1 VERAVGVESPPTRG
15 TGRQTTAAAEPAPAK
30 PAVAEQSNAWLVPV
44 LMLVIGNFMAV
55 LDVTIVNVAVSAI
68 QKDFGASTDDVLW
81 IATAYTLMLGVV
93 VPASGWLGD
102 RFGLHGVY
110 VMSLLGFAVG
120 SALCALAGNLG
131 TLIAFRVVQAIF
143 GGILPV
149 VAMSL
154 LYRIVPRDKI
164 GTAMGIFGVGSVF
177 APAAGP
183 VLGGYLVE
191 YFNWRLVFYINV
203 PIGVVG
209 AVAAYFVVPKL
220 GRAAARRFDVAG
232 FLTSAFGLFAVL
244 LAVSQGSQ
252 WGWTSY
258 PILILIAA
266 GVNSLVLFVLV
277 ELEVKQP
284 LLDLRVLR
292 SGTFTR
298 SVVMM
303 AVLQINL
310 LTIFFYAPLF
320 LQQDQNLPAFN
331 AGLLLLPQAILM
343 GILMPITGRIY
354 DKVGPRWVTVIGI
367 GIAAYGTFLL
377 TNITIDVTHDA
388 LIGWT
393 CVRGLGLGLSMMT
406 IMTAGIAAVDPS
418 ATNQASAMF
427 NVARQVSG
435 ALGLAAYSAL
445 ATAQQAQLLAD
456 RAPLLTNTGPGTD
469 PRVQAMQAK
478 GPGGMLPLWQQLQ
491 AEVHAQSESN
501 IFLITS
507 ALSAGTLLLAF
518 ALPASRNK
526 T

>member
-203 PIGVVG
+203 PI
-209 AVAAYFVVPKL
+209 AAS
-220 GRAAARRFDVAG
+220 
-232 FLTSAFGLFAVL
+232 TS
-244 LAVSQGSQ
+244 
-252 WGWTSY
+252 
-258 PILILIAA
+258 
-266 GVNSLVLFVLV
+266 
-277 ELEVKQP
+277 
-284 LLDLRVLR
+284 LDSSPAR
-292 SGTFTR
+292 SGCSRCCSRSRRARSGAGPATR
-298 SVVMM
+298 S
-303 AVLQINL
+303 
-310 LTIFFYAPLF
+310 
-320 LQQDQNLPAFN
+320 
-331 AGLLLLPQAILM
+331 
-343 GILMPITGRIY
+343 
-354 DKVGPRWVTVIGI
+354 
-367 GIAAYGTFLL
+367 
-377 TNITIDVTHDA
+377 
-388 LIGWT
+388 
-393 CVRGLGLGLSMMT
+393 
-406 IMTAGIAAVDPS
+406 
-418 ATNQASAMF
+418 
-427 NVARQVSG
+427 
-435 ALGLAAYSAL
+435 
-445 ATAQQAQLLAD
+445 
-456 RAPLLTNTGPGTD
+456 
-469 PRVQAMQAK
+469 
-478 GPGGMLPLWQQLQ
+478 
-491 AEVHAQSESN
+491 
-501 IFLITS
+501 
-507 ALSAGTLLLAF
+507 
-518 ALPASRNK
+518 
-526 T
+526 